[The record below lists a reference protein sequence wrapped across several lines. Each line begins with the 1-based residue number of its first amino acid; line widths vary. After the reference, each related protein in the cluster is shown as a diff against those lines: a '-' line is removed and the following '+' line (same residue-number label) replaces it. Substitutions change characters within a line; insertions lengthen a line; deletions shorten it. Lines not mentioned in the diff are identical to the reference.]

1 MGIVNLFHPAVL
13 ALPNDFSGKIDF
25 VMRRSDAWTDLH
37 DQVRRR
43 RTKACVHL
51 FDRSGDN
58 TKSGPLLA
66 RMNQAETTLQWI
78 DDVNG
83 GAIRYVNAEANFAL
97 VGKES
102 VRTAETAILGKRKVD
117 DRELVAVDL
126 FSGSKT
132 EIVQAEFAPS
142 FGVSCIES

>member
-1 MGIVNLFHPAVL
+1 M
-13 ALPNDFSGKIDF
+13 
-25 VMRRSDAWTDLH
+25 
-37 DQVRRR
+37 
-43 RTKACVHL
+43 HL

-58 TKSGPLLA
+58 TKSGPLLS

-102 VRTAETAILGKRKVD
+102 VRAVEATILGERKVD
-117 DRELVAVDL
+117 NRELIAVDL

-132 EIVQAEFAPS
+132 EIAEADFSPS
-142 FGVSCIES
+142 FGVSCVEA

>member
-1 MGIVNLFHPAVL
+1 MRIVNLFHSAVL
-13 ALPNDFSGKIDF
+13 ALPNNFSGKIDF
-25 VMRRSDAWTDLH
+25 VVRRANAWTDLH
-37 DQVRRR
+37 DQVSRR

-58 TKSGPLLA
+58 TKSGPLFS
-66 RMNQAETTLQWI
+66 RMNQAKTRFYWI
-78 DDVNG
+78 DDING

-102 VRTAETAILGKRKVD
+102 VRAVEATILGKRKVD
-117 DRELVAVDL
+117 NRELIAVDL

-132 EIVQAEFAPS
+132 EIAETDFSPS
-142 FGVSCIES
+142 FGVSCVEA